1 MNRKTIILAA
11 LALTASA
18 STVSA
23 QQITEQDPS
32 KHVVRTF
39 PLNEKHLQFHSDIL
53 GVDKSFSVILPKS
66 YDSETDRKYP
76 VVYLLHG
83 HGENDWEWANINVA
97 MINEQVAKCVA
108 DGSAAEM
115 IIVKPNAT
123 EYQSG
128 YFNQEGWRYE
138 DYFFN
143 ELIPAVESNFRVI
156 ADKGHRAIGGLSM
169 GGGGSFYYAVR
180 HPEMFSSVYAIS
192 AAVGIGNSSTSS
204 NSTTTNTRGV
214 SPNIFN
220 SRTDLTAL
228 SEQQIEALKSVA
240 FTLDIGDDDFLFDSN
255 VATYQQMKKLGL
267 NCQFRVGEG
276 THATYYWYDALG
288 KALVYWTRHFSEQC
302 K

>member
-1 MNRKTIILAA
+1 MNKKTLIVAMLAVVSA
-11 LALTASA
+11 ATTAN
-18 STVSA
+18 A
-23 QQITEQDPS
+23 QQITEQDPA

-39 PLNEKHLQFHSDIL
+39 PLNEQHLQFHSDIL

-66 YDSETDRKYP
+66 YKDEPERRYP

-83 HGENDWEWANINVA
+83 HGENDWEWANISVA

-128 YFNQEGWRYE
+128 YFNQDGWRYE

-143 ELIPAVESNFRVI
+143 ELIPAVEKNFRAI
-156 ADKGHRAIGGLSM
+156 PDKGHRAIGGLSM
-169 GGGGSFYYAVR
+169 GGGGSFYYAVH
-180 HPEMFSSVYAIS
+180 HPEMFSSCYAIS
-192 AAVGIGNSSTSS
+192 AAVAVKGFSAPAGNNRQSANSPSS
-204 NSTTTNTRGV
+204 NT
-214 SPNIFN
+214 FN
-220 SRTDLTAL
+220 GHTDLTQL
-228 SEQQIEALKSVA
+228 TPEQIEAMKTVA

-255 VATYQQMKKLGL
+255 VATYQQMKKLGM

-288 KALVYWTRHFSEQC
+288 KALLYWTRHFSEQC